1 VAARHRDATRTG
13 PRRAWR
19 ARALLG
25 GLVSV
30 LGMALPQVAMAGIWT
45 PLSSGTNDII
55 SAIDYQADDR
65 FWYATTNGR
74 LAYRQGGAFLPGTGP
89 GPGVLFNDIAFQPAP
104 GTVGIA
110 VGNSDNVWRSADGG
124 ATWTKLVMPPT
135 INNDDCFGEP
145 DAGTSTWDVGYSV
158 AWADPTTVYLTGN
171 RGNIMKS
178 VDAGATFTEVNKKPD
193 ASDGSACR
201 VKDATITDAAFITA
215 TQGYFISQSFGG
227 IWFTDSGL
235 TTNAAERDEAVNNF
249 TGQPRLAL
257 DRANPNRSW
266 AVDRCGDCLYA
277 AEDGALNY
285 RGLPAGELKIPNASR
300 GQSFTLPQDVA
311 TVGGTILAAG
321 GGGQILTSIDGTN
334 FFFQNADS
342 PLATADW
349 KAVDLAD
356 ASHGAV
362 GGANGALVVTTA
374 ANTVPD
380 IVAPV
385 GAITGPDTVTAGVPA
400 TFTATVTDDLG
411 GSGVDPGSYAWSSPG
426 IAGAT
431 GPSPAIAFPGQGTFT
446 LKVTFRDLAG
456 NAGEAEKTIN
466 VRPKERSVLTATA
479 RPRRDVRAPFRF
491 VVTGRVKPPAGV
503 PRAEV
508 CTKKVTVTTRAGG
521 RLVAKQKVAVK
532 RNCSFKAVVTIKNRA
547 KIRRAAAL
555 FITVAKPGASPSTRP
570 AGPIK
575 LAVLVR

>member
-13 PRRAWR
+13 APRAWR
-19 ARALLG
+19 ARALVG
-25 GLVSV
+25 GLVSA
-30 LGMALPQVAMAGIWT
+30 LGLALPQVAMAGIWT
-45 PLSSGTNDII
+45 PLPSGTNDTI

-74 LAYRQGGAFLPGTGP
+74 LAYRQGGVFLPGTGP
-89 GPGVLFNDIAFQPAP
+89 GAGVIFNDIAFQPAP

-110 VGNSDNVWRSADGG
+110 VGNSDNVWRTTDGG
-124 ATWTKLVMPPT
+124 ATWTKLVMPPV
-135 INNDDCFGEP
+135 IDNDDCLGNP
-145 DAGTSTWDVGYSV
+145 APGLVPWDNGYSV
-158 AWADPTTVYLTGN
+158 SWGDAATVYVTGDD
-171 RGNIMKS
+171 GNIMKS
-178 VDAGATFTEVNKKPD
+178 VDAGATFAEVNKKPD
-193 ASDGSACR
+193 DSDGSACR
-201 VKDATITDAAFITA
+201 VKDAVITDGQFLSP
-215 TQGYFISQSFGG
+215 TQGYFITQSFGG

-266 AVDRCGDCLYA
+266 AVDRCSDCLYSS
-277 AEDGALNY
+277 EDGALNFK
-285 RGLPAGELKIPNASR
+285 GLPAGQIDIPNGSNQR
-300 GQSFTLPQDVA
+300 YTSPQDIA
-311 TVGGTILAAG
+311 TAGGTVLTAG
-321 GGGQILTSIDGTN
+321 GGGQILTSIDGQN

-374 ANTVPD
+374 GNTIPD

-385 GAITGPDTVTAGVPA
+385 GPITGPATVVAGVPA
-400 TFTATVTDDLG
+400 TFTANVTDNVG
-411 GSGVDPGSYAWSSPG
+411 GSGVDPNGYAWSSPG

-431 GPSPAIAFPGQGTFT
+431 GASPTITFPGQGTFT

-456 NAGEAEKTIN
+456 NAGEAEKTIT

-479 RPRRDVRAPFRF
+479 RPRRDARAPFRF
-491 VVTGRVKPPAGV
+491 VITGRVKPPAGV
-503 PRAEV
+503 ARAEV
-508 CTKKVTVTTRAGG
+508 CTKKVTVAARAGG
-521 RLVAKQKVAVK
+521 RLVAKKKAAVK
-532 RNCSFKAVVTIKNRA
+532 RNCTFKAVITVKNRA
-547 KIRRAAAL
+547 KIRRAAVL
-555 FITVAKPGASPSTRP
+555 FITISKPGASPSTRP
-570 AGPIK
+570 ASPVK
-575 LAVLVR
+575 LGVLVR